1 MANDKIVSTVID
13 PSSVRRN
20 WRIGG
25 SRSGSDGLY
34 ALAII
39 DTEFVTAGTTAGALV
54 SGGVLGNGGA
64 SIVANSGQDAIEFVF
79 KMNPQSMSMN
89 EPAAVQIVPTQDGSQ
104 FIEHQ
109 GSIYKDI
116 TIAGTTGL
124 RPSKKSAPL
133 IPVLNIPNPFSG
145 RRIDPETLLPDA
157 EKTQSGFEDLILL
170 KNMFRHY
177 FDIKRN
183 PTIAHRH
190 VMVWQN
196 GKEGEWWI
204 VEPMAFKTNRDSG
217 SPLTTK
223 YDIQLRTIKRYDLR
237 LFQRPIESRKKRNGF
252 TRLNVRLAE
261 ATRRIANS
269 LSVATAL
276 SDRTVGVTQATLNNI
291 IGPAK
296 ALFDG
301 LTGVTTVSSRA
312 FLVPRNTTIA
322 LAQSALGLMAELQS
336 SQAALN
342 AYKQD
347 GVSTQLSTAW
357 HAYRMIFRVSTA
369 VAAEDALY
377 GETTGHKFSKRNR
390 AYNNPAS
397 GPPRTGGS
405 PTNVSNT
412 KAPGGTQIAAVT
424 SFDTIFTLAQ
434 RYLGDQAR
442 WKELVLLN
450 DLKAPY
456 IDPTGNGSEVL
467 RPGDQILVP
476 SHGIELQS
484 GVELDLS
491 QETDLLTKRLGRD
504 LRLSSFDAAGG
515 VTDFDLVVNSR
526 GDIDTISGVPNL
538 EQAVEIKFSTEQGTL
553 PTHPAF
559 GLQVPIGSKANI
571 RTLIGFQLNARA
583 SLLADSRIS
592 DVNRLNFRVEGN
604 TVTVNAELQVADVNE
619 SLAVSFD
626 ARR

>member
-1 MANDKIVSTVID
+1 MANDKLISTVVD
-13 PSSVRRN
+13 PELVRRN
-20 WRIGG
+20 WRVGG

-39 DTEFVTAGTTAGALV
+39 DTQAVLGAVT
-54 SGGVLGNGGA
+54 GGQSLLGNGGT
-64 SIVANSGQDAIEFVF
+64 SIVATTGANAIEFVF
-79 KMNPQSMSMN
+79 KMNPQSLSMN
-89 EPAAVQIVPTQDGSQ
+89 EPAAVQIVPTQGGGQ

-124 RPSKKSAPL
+124 RPSKKAAPL

-145 RRIDPETLLPDA
+145 RSIDPETQLPDR
-157 EKTQSGFEDLILL
+157 EKTQSGFEDLLTL

-183 PTIAHRH
+183 PVIAHRH
-190 VMVWQN
+190 IMVWQN

-204 VEPMAFKTNRDSG
+204 VEPMAFKTNRDGG

-223 YDIQLRTIKRYDLR
+223 YDIQLRTIKRFDHRQLN
-237 LFQRPIESRKKRNGF
+237 LPIDSRKKRNGF
-252 TRLNVRLAE
+252 IRLNQRLAE
-261 ATRRIANS
+261 FSRLLANN
-269 LSVATAL
+269 LSIATAL
-276 SDRTVGVTQATLNNI
+276 SDRTVGVGQATLNNI

-296 ALFDG
+296 SLFDG

-312 FLVPRNTTIA
+312 FLVPRNTTTA

-347 GVSTQLSTAW
+347 GVATQLSTAW
-357 HAYRMIFRVSTA
+357 HAYRGIFRVASS
-369 VAAEDALY
+369 VAAEDSLY
-377 GETTGHKFSKRNR
+377 SSSTAQKFSGRAR

-397 GPPRTGGS
+397 GPPRSGGS
-405 PTNVSNT
+405 PTNVSNAR
-412 KAPGGTQIAAVT
+412 APGGTQIAAVT
-424 SFDTIFTLAQ
+424 SFDTIFTLTQ

-456 IDPTGNGSEVL
+456 IDPTGNGIEVL

-476 SHGIELQS
+476 SNGVELQS
-484 GVELDLS
+484 GVEQDLS
-491 QETDLLTKRLGRD
+491 QEKDILTKRLGRD

-526 GDIDTISGVPNL
+526 GDIDTIEGVPNL

-553 PTHPAF
+553 PTHPSF

-592 DVNRLNFRVEGN
+592 DVNRLNFRIEGN